1 MSCGFGCRPA
11 RSTAGSADGN
21 REKMTNVTK
30 LTTTRST
37 ITQRRRRTMKRNMS
51 SMKRPAAARG
61 GGGTVFCYL
70 SELAVRSQDELNSFF
85 TPFTFFDVKLT
96 WLSHSHGT

>member
-1 MSCGFGCRPA
+1 M
-11 RSTAGSADGN
+11 T
-21 REKMTNVTK
+21 KMTKVTK

-51 SMKRPAAARG
+51 SDVCPAAASEG
-61 GGGTVFCYL
+61 GGGTVFAYF
-70 SELAVRSQDELNSFF
+70 SELYVRSQDELNSFF
-85 TPFTFFDVKLT
+85 TPFTFFDAKLT